1 MPFLKKERSKG
12 LIRIWQFLIVQQT
25 LKDWGKLKNLKLNRY
40 RFIEKNKKIPKTT
53 TTTTTTTTTKT
64 IKNLIISVIGLF
76 LELQHFTRGVFRTLT
91 NIYDGFFQRY
101 LAIFSP

>member
-40 RFIEKNKKIPKTT
+40 RFIEKNKKIPKQQQQQQQQQQQ
-53 TTTTTTTTTKT
+53 K
-64 IKNLIISVIGLF
+64 
-76 LELQHFTRGVFRTLT
+76 Q
-91 NIYDGFFQRY
+91 
-101 LAIFSP
+101 